1 MANLNDVLRDVL
13 EKDFDKDTVDR
24 ALDEGDETDE
34 EKREHTADSQEESEA
49 GVRWRTGLRT
59 AFMKSIIS
67 AMKICVPFQK
77 CRRLI

>member
-34 EKREHTADSQEESEA
+34 EKREHITALV
-49 GVRWRTGLRT
+49 GVRWRTGLKT

-67 AMKICVPFQK
+67 AVKICVPFQK